1 MEQNNS
7 ATNNSQQ
14 SGQTGNSGQAGNSD
28 GQAGNSG
35 GQSWYDGFTKPELK
49 SYIQKKGFENA
60 ETLADSYLNLEKLA
74 GGDRKN
80 LIKLPDDLGSAE
92 MSPLWERLGKPK
104 EAKEYTFNLP
114 EDLKPYTPEAH
125 MEKAKELSFKHNIPR
140 RQIEG
145 FMKDWLEFRSGE
157 IKTEIDG
164 LKAKHS
170 EDTKELEK
178 NWGKGHKENLNI
190 VANTAKRLGLTDQE
204 WQTMQG
210 AFGIK
215 RSHDIMYEIGKGSR
229 ESDFVGND
237 KGASTRAP
245 TSDEARG
252 EIKQLMRDSDF
263 ARRLSSG
270 DVEARKKWDKLHES
284 VDWSEK
290 GAYS

>member
-35 GQSWYDGFTKPELK
+35 SQAWYDSFTKPELK

-104 EAKEYTFNLP
+104 EAKEYTFNMP
-114 EDLKPYTPEAH
+114 EELKPYIPESH
-125 MEKAKELSFKHNIPR
+125 LEKAKELSFKHNIPR

-145 FMKDWLEFRSGE
+145 FMKDFLELRKGE
-157 IKTEIDG
+157 IK
-164 LKAKHS
+164 A
-170 EDTKELEK
+170 ELEGLQAK
-178 NWGKGHKENLNI
+178 QGEDSKALEKSWGRAHKENLNI
-190 VANTAKRLGLTDQE
+190 VSNTAKRLGLSDQD
-204 WQTMQG
+204 WQGLQSTLG
-210 AFGIK
+210 VK
-215 RSHDIMYEIGKGSR
+215 RAHDLMYEIGKGSK
-229 ESDFVGND
+229 ESNFVNNG
-237 KGASTRAP
+237 KGASNQTVTA
-245 TSDEARG
+245 DDAKV
-252 EIKQLMRDSDF
+252 EIKQLIQDSDF

-270 DVEARKKWDKLHES
+270 DIEAKKRWDRLHES
-284 VDWSEK
+284 
-290 GAYS
+290 AYS